1 MQRLV
6 VGGAPAAYRD
16 DERERHMLSDDDMRG
31 RTCAMAEGDA
41 LAMLR
46 FDTDVSIVVG
56 YGGQS

>member
-1 MQRLV
+1 
-6 VGGAPAAYRD
+6 
-16 DERERHMLSDDDMRG
+16 MLSDDDMRG